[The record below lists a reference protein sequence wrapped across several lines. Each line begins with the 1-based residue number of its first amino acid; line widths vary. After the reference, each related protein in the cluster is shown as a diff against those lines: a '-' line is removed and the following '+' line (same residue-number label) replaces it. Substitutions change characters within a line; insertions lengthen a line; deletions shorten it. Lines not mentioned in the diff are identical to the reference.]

1 MSTTTL
7 AWLALLTPVLGAGF
21 SLVVRTRDLGEIRVA
36 LPAWRA
42 PIAPR
47 EGLAVRLGW
56 AADAAVPV
64 LEDVDAA

>member
-1 MSTTTL
+1 MGRIASWTY
-7 AWLALLTPVLGAGF
+7 LGAGYAL
-21 SLVVRTRDLGEIRVA
+21 SVRTDDLGDIRVA

-64 LEDVDAA
+64 VEDADAG